1 MLVPYEIP
9 ILITSDNSLNNVT
22 VTNEGSQALVQLKEV
37 IKIPKEALNVTVEL
51 EQALIYNNNPNIKVN
66 TIMIINTQNLNIDIG
81 LYEIDTLNKIIS
93 DFIYYNGISTAGD
106 KFYFESNEVNSFL
119 TLIFD
124 NPTVNL
130 SVQLGPE
137 VASLLG
143 FADILYSNTA
153 SPVRSKFSSSSPA
166 QVNQTEFLLCHV
178 PSLIPNGILI
188 NNQYSSVIAQLALTA
203 PPQSQIIYETTAPCQ
218 LSTNLAGTTINQ
230 ISVYWT
236 DNKLFPLNTMGEK
249 WTVRLSINY
258 LNPEIIKDSKGNLV
272 M

>member
-1 MLVPYEIP
+1 
-9 ILITSDNSLNNVT
+9 
-22 VTNEGSQALVQLKEV
+22 
-37 IKIPKEALNVTVEL
+37 
-51 EQALIYNNNPNIKVN
+51 
-66 TIMIINTQNLNIDIG
+66 
-81 LYEIDTLNKIIS
+81 
-93 DFIYYNGISTAGD
+93 
-106 KFYFESNEVNSFL
+106 
-119 TLIFD
+119 
-124 NPTVNL
+124 
-130 SVQLGPE
+130 
-137 VASLLG
+137 LG